1 MASRVTIFFTF
12 LRRQA
17 AYFSASSLSEGIS
30 DDSPLS
36 PIRSWVNPL
45 KPRLWLKVVSSPT
58 LFLIESSEAASS
70 MVFKADN
77 ATLGAAST
85 ACSSPSGAGDRGGV
99 LDGVTLD
106 SSVGIDIVFHWAC
119 EQGCMSDRLTVESE
133 GE

>member
-1 MASRVTIFFTF
+1 MASRVTMFFTF

-17 AYFSASSLSEGIS
+17 ASFSASSLSEGIS

-45 KPRLWLKVVSSPT
+45 KPRLWLKVSSPT

-70 MVFKADN
+70 IVFKVDN
-77 ATLGAAST
+77 ARLGAASP
-85 ACSSPSGAGDRGGV
+85 ACSSPSETGDRGGV
-99 LDGVTLD
+99 LDGTVD